1 MDKRGDHK
9 AITANPGG
17 PYQLYDVQEKFGEED
32 HRVAITEEVKGF
44 GEIGTAGLSETSQ
57 FQSQMQFDDSVESIA
72 DSDLEDGDLQKMLT
86 APLYAQKASGKPD
99 ANGQQQ
105 REVKCTIH
113 SSRSKGR
120 LEVSFI

>member
-1 MDKRGDHK
+1 M
-9 AITANPGG
+9 
-17 PYQLYDVQEKFGEED
+17 
-32 HRVAITEEVKGF
+32 KGF
-44 GEIGTAGLSETSQ
+44 GEIGTAGLSGTSQ

-72 DSDLEDGDLQKMLT
+72 DSDLEDGELQKMLT